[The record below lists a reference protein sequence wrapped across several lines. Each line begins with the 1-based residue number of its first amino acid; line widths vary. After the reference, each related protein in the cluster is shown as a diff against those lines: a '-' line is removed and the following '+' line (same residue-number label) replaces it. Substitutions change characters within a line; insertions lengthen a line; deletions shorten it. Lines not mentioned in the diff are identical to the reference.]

1 MARTRLRPVAVML
14 ATVTTR
20 SAAGRDASCLGS
32 CAAPVGTTWDAGS
45 VLGMRVDILS
55 KEYPPEI
62 YGGAGVHVAELVRA
76 LRGLSGLDVRVQAFG
91 GPRDEAAVSSYADLP
106 ELADANAAMQT
117 LGVDL
122 TIADG
127 CQGADLVHSPPWYA
141 NLGGHLAGLLYDVT

>member
-62 YGGAGVHVAELVRA
+62 YGGAGGPLAELVRG
-76 LRGLSGLDVRVQAFG
+76 LRGLSRLDGPGQAVG
-91 GPRDEAAVSSYADLP
+91 GARAEAAPSS
-106 ELADANAAMQT
+106 DA
-117 LGVDL
+117 
-122 TIADG
+122 
-127 CQGADLVHSPPWYA
+127 HPPP
-141 NLGGHLAGLLYDVT
+141 LAGAHAAPHTLRGDPP